1 MIRKA
6 FLASVLVLGGSG
18 VGWAGPRGLPASQGS
33 LVFSSGPTSA
43 VHYLEGMLCI
53 VGWYWWST
61 RFRG

>member
-33 LVFSSGPTSA
+33 LVFSSGPT
-43 VHYLEGMLCI
+43 
-53 VGWYWWST
+53 
-61 RFRG
+61 